1 MKKHLLTGLV
11 LLLPIVLTIIVIRFL
26 FDLFTEPFVPIVEG
40 LLRLV
45 AHKLGIQSSP
55 ELGLFVSRI
64 FAFVLLIIVIFGLGI
79 IARWFF
85 FRNLLNVTHKILS
98 RIPLIKTVY
107 QVSRDIFAAL
117 FSTNGKKAFKR
128 PLLFFF
134 PSQSTHAIGFEAG
147 EVADEI
153 QKKSPVPLISVFAPT
168 APHPISGFLL
178 LLPKDHVY
186 PIDMTN
192 EEALKYLVSCGL
204 IHPEKKDVG
213 KTI

>member
-134 PSQSTHAIGFEAG
+134 PSQSTHAIRF
-147 EVADEI
+147 
-153 QKKSPVPLISVFAPT
+153 
-168 APHPISGFLL
+168 
-178 LLPKDHVY
+178 
-186 PIDMTN
+186 
-192 EEALKYLVSCGL
+192 
-204 IHPEKKDVG
+204 
-213 KTI
+213 